1 MNPIKP
7 SKLLLRYVCLGWLGA
22 TLLLGSGCFLVAVG
36 AAGAVGAGTVAYI
49 RGELDSALSN
59 DLRTVDTATQRA
71 VGQLQFAFV
80 SDRADAFTSEIIART
95 ANDVKVE
102 INLTKEAD
110 NLTKVQ
116 IRVGTFGDEPM
127 SRAIL
132 DRIKSN
138 L

>member
-1 MNPIKP
+1 
-7 SKLLLRYVCLGWLGA
+7 
-22 TLLLGSGCFLVAVG
+22 LLGSGCFLVAVG
-36 AAGAVGAGTVAYI
+36 AAGVVGAGTVAYI

-102 INLTKEAD
+102 INLTKQAD

-132 DRIKSN
+132 DRNKAN